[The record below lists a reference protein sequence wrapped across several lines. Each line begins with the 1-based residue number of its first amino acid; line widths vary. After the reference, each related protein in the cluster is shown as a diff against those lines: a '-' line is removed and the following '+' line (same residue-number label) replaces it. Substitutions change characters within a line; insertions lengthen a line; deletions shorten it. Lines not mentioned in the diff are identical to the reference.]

1 MTSRI
6 SGIVA
11 DLPPAYFALVMA
23 TGIVSIAAWLSGLTP
38 IAAGLLWLNLLAY
51 AVLAALSL
59 ARILFFPSRV
69 LADLSDHS
77 RGAGFFTWVAGT
89 CVLGSQ
95 ILVVT
100 TRWNLAFG
108 LWILGS
114 VLWVVVMYSFFLAV
128 IVRQEKPTLE
138 KGINGAWLIAS
149 VATQSISVL
158 GTMLAPSLGPMRE
171 PLLFLA
177 LSMFLLGC
185 MLYINI
191 IALIFY
197 RFTFLKLEPDALTP
211 PYWINM
217 GAVAIATLAGATL
230 VLHASSAEFLAR
242 LLPFLR
248 GFTVFF
254 WITGTWWIPLLLLL
268 GAWRHLVRRHPLRY
282 DSQYWGMVFPI
293 GMYTTATIR
302 LSEALELPFLLVI
315 PRYFFYVALAAW
327 LLAFVGLLGSIAGW
341 AQGPGRGRSPVQI

>member
-1 MTSRI
+1 
-6 SGIVA
+6 
-11 DLPPAYFALVMA
+11 
-23 TGIVSIAAWLSGLTP
+23 
-38 IAAGLLWLNLLAY
+38 
-51 AVLAALSL
+51 
-59 ARILFFPSRV
+59 
-69 LADLSDHS
+69 
-77 RGAGFFTWVAGT
+77 
-89 CVLGSQ
+89 
-95 ILVVT
+95 
-100 TRWNLAFG
+100 
-108 LWILGS
+108 
-114 VLWVVVMYSFFLAV
+114 
-128 IVRQEKPTLE
+128 
-138 KGINGAWLIAS
+138 
-149 VATQSISVL
+149 
-158 GTMLAPSLGPMRE
+158 MLAPSLGPMRE

-282 DSQYWGMVFPI
+282 DSQYWGMVFPL
-293 GMYTTATIR
+293 GMYTVCTVRLAQATG
-302 LSEALELPFLLVI
+302 LEVLLAI
-315 PRYFFYVALAAW
+315 PRVFVFAA
-327 LLAFVGLLGSIAGW
+327 LLAWAATFAGLLRYLARALTPASP
-341 AQGPGRGRSPVQI
+341 PG